1 MAERRAGEIPG
12 YGYGVP
18 DTARSPLSVGDLDLL
33 KETVLFT
40 EEDEHYLRMACA
52 SWLLPTAS
60 SRTTPLLPSRGR
72 FS

>member
-1 MAERRAGEIPG
+1 
-12 YGYGVP
+12 
-18 DTARSPLSVGDLDLL
+18 LDLL